1 MVNGLRSKVNS
12 QLSIINYQLS
22 ILNCPLGTCDAFTKA
37 TGRLKEL
44 SIKNYALKYES
55 DVEI

>member
-1 MVNGLRSKVNS
+1 MKWSKVKGLRSMVNG
-12 QLSIINYQLS
+12 QWS

>member
-1 MVNGLRSKVNS
+1 MKWSKVNGQWS
-12 QLSIINYQLS
+12 KVKGQ
-22 ILNCPLGTCDAFTKA
+22 
-37 TGRLKEL
+37 L